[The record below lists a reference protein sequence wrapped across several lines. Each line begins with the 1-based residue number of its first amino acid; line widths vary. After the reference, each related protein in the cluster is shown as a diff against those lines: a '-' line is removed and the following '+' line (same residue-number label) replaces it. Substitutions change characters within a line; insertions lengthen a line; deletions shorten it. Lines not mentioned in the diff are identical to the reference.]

1 MPFAIRRR
9 RLLLVNLFPVEWLIQ
24 SDVVVAHCQN
34 DQVTNEL
41 QLKFEGI
48 KGFYWAANLVI
59 WQAVVLEFVQIGDD
73 APEFKLKEKEW

>member
-9 RLLLVNLFPVEWLIQ
+9 RLLLVNLFPVKWFIQ